1 MKDRVALGSAKNERV
16 PNITSKITSEAGTRR
31 STIALL
37 LPTLNELQGLKATV
51 PLIDR
56 SLVDDIIV
64 IDGGSRDGTIE
75 YAFDMGL
82 TLASQLRPGLHF
94 AIFDIG
100 RDLPHDYLI
109 EFSPDGN
116 CKPEQLP
123 ELVAKIHEGYDHV
136 VVSRYLGHAFSEDD
150 HIITAFGNWMFS
162 RLMRPL
168 ARFPI
173 TDALNIYRGY
183 RRDLLLDPDFEFYLR
198 GPVLEPLVTGICALR
213 GRATTEI
220 PGDEP
225 VRIGG
230 VTKRSIIY
238 NGSLVLWMIARLYVR
253 KFLRRRL

>member
-1 MKDRVALGSAKNERV
+1 MALGSVKNERV

-31 STIALL
+31 PTIALL

-75 YAFDMGL
+75 YAFDAGL
-82 TLASQLRPGLHF
+82 TVVSQLRPGLHF
-94 AIFDIG
+94 AVFDIG
-100 RDLPHDYLI
+100 RDLRTISSSSSVPMVLQGQNSCRSS
-109 EFSPDGN
+109 SPRSMKATIN
-116 CKPEQLP
+116 
-123 ELVAKIHEGYDHV
+123 V
-136 VVSRYLGHAFSEDD
+136 VRFALSGHALGGRPHHHRLGS
-150 HIITAFGNWMFS
+150 WMFS